1 MELHPRALEI
11 AELAAPDACT
21 QSQRLIA
28 SQIHQAMQ
36 QAREDALEEAA
47 VFFLTHKMNTGGEWV
62 RYESSLTS
70 HDAIKNAEVI
80 RALKIQQK
88 A

>member
-1 MELHPRALEI
+1 MRRTNKMELHPRALEI

-21 QSQRLIA
+21 QSKRLIA

-36 QAREDALEEAA
+36 QARAEALDEAA
-47 VFFLTHKMNTGGEWV
+47 NHIEPLSGTYLVLKALN
-62 RYESSLTS
+62 
-70 HDAIKNAEVI
+70 NAAARI
-80 RALKIQQK
+80 RDLKTQQK